1 MLCGLKPKR
10 LGESSS
16 GRCTQKRSLGALRA
30 THVARTDWRLLHSWL
45 SSASLPIESS
55 AGLWRL
61 LFCAGMLLWA
71 RVCIFVVLAC
81 FVLDQSHAEKIN
93 YAEVRTRVSYAFG
106 ERMHEMSETL
116 AVLQDL
122 SKETSALLANIQ
134 AQCSAGG
141 K

>member
-30 THVARTDWRLLHSWL
+30 THVARTDRRLLHSWL
-45 SSASLPIESS
+45 SSASLLIECSS
-55 AGLWRL
+55 GLWRL
-61 LFCAGMLLWA
+61 LFCAGMLWA
-71 RVCIFVVLAC
+71 HVCIFVVLAC
-81 FVLDQSHAEKIN
+81 FVLAQSQAEKK
-93 YAEVRTRVSYAFG
+93 AEVRTRVSYAFG